1 MSKKT
6 DINSL
11 LEAMRKVAAEGQSKV
26 SSSQL
31 VAVTGASLATV
42 KRLLEHLVKDGQVTR
57 FGLARATRYTLV
69 TPPGAKTPARQLAET
84 RSIASPHWSAASLS
98 LRARLSLP
106 LAARD
111 AVTYKRGFVDNYVP
125 NETSLL
131 PPDLAKDLAKEGRM
145 QGQQP
150 AGTYARKVLEQLLID
165 LSWSSSRLEGNRY
178 TLLATQELF
187 KSGLSN
193 GDADAVMLLNHK
205 RAIEFLVEA
214 VPEYGLTAG
223 LIRNL
228 HAVLLQDLLPDS
240 DSLGAIRNTV
250 VNITDTTYVPT
261 QVPSLLEE
269 MLGAIIGK
277 ARLIKNPVESAF
289 FLWVNLTYLQPFED
303 GNKRTSRL
311 AANIPLMLYNCAPL
325 SFLDVDSQDYAQAM
339 MGVYEF
345 LDVSLATD
353 LFAWTYRRSQKKYV
367 VVLESMGAPDPVRL
381 RYRESLS
388 DAIGLIVR
396 ERKPLKEALSML
408 PFAEGDAPEFE
419 GLLID
424 ELKKLDI
431 HNCARYRLTMG
442 KTASWIAEG
451 RPQ

>member
-1 MSKKT
+1 MPT
-6 DINSL
+6 NTGANSL
-11 LEAMRKVAAEGQSKV
+11 LAAMREFASQGKLRV
-26 SSSQL
+26 SSSEL
-31 VAVTGASLATV
+31 VVLTGASSATV
-42 KRLLEHLVKDGQVTR
+42 KRQLELLVRAKKIARSGQ
-57 FGLARATRYTLV
+57 ARATRYRLLV
-69 TPPGAKTPARQLAET
+69 QGNGPSAPTG
-84 RSIASPHWSAASLS
+84 AASVAPNWSEAGVL
-98 LRARLSLP
+98 LRAKLSLP

-111 AVTYKRGFVDNYVP
+111 AVTYQRSFVDRYIP

-131 PPDLAKDLAKEGRM
+131 PSTLASDLAKEGRM

-178 TLLATQELF
+178 SLLATQELF

-205 RAIEFLVEA
+205 RAIEFLVDA
-214 VPEYGLTAG
+214 VPDYGLTPA

-228 HAVLLQDLLPDS
+228 HAVLLQDLLADS
-240 DSLGAIRNTV
+240 GSLGTIRRKV
-250 VNITDTTYVPT
+250 VNISDTVYVPT

-269 MLGAIIGK
+269 MFGAIVAK

-289 FLWVNLTYLQPFED
+289 FIWVNIAYLQPFED

-325 SFLDVDSQDYAQAM
+325 SFNDVNSQDYALAM

-345 LDVSLATD
+345 LDVSLASD
-353 LFAWTYRRSQKKYV
+353 LFAWTYRRSLQKYV

-381 RYRESLS
+381 RYRELLNE
-388 DAIGLIVR
+388 AIQLVVR
-396 ERKPLKEALSML
+396 EREPLEAVLLKLDLTEES
-408 PFAEGDAPEFE
+408 APTFRD
-419 GLLID
+419 LLAD
-424 ELKKLDI
+424 ELQKLEV
-431 HNCARYRLTMG
+431 HNCARYRLTIG
-442 KTASWIAEG
+442 ATEAWVAAG
-451 RPQ
+451 RPS